1 MRRWM
6 FSRRSYKWLYYVEP
20 QLEFSTSESIR
31 AIITFEKLYLDNGT
45 LIQKFLTDNRS
56 FKAKYFVNHIRNSN
70 QRIQYCDV
78 SDHH

>member
-1 MRRWM
+1 MNG
-6 FSRRSYKWLYYVEP
+6 YINVEP

-56 FKAKYFVNHIRNSN
+56 FKAKDFVNHIRNSN

-78 SDHH
+78 NDHH